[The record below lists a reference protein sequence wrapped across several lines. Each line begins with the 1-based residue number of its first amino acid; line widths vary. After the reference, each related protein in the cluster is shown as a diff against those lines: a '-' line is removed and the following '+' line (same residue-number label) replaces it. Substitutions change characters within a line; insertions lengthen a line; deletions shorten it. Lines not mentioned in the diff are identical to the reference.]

1 MLIFHC
7 SHAQSFYSPEI
18 RISKLLS
25 INVNITC
32 WPIII
37 YYDFCSNFEATVE
50 KTHGYKET
58 EANVKAKF
66 YVDRCSIYKTAS
78 WHLGPTYIYFNGVLR
93 LTPRKNIISDKLIVS
108 QTFSKFLYVQLN
120 FYTVFTKTSN

>member
-7 SHAQSFYSPEI
+7 SPRSHFITWKI

-32 WPIII
+32 RLILI
-37 YYDFCSNFEATVE
+37 YHDFCKGFEATVG
-50 KTHGYKET
+50 TAYGYKEF

-66 YVDRCSIYKTAS
+66 YVDRFSIYKIVRR
-78 WHLGPTYIYFNGVLR
+78 HLGPTYIHFNGDLG

-108 QTFSKFLYVQLN
+108 QTFSKFLYVQFN
-120 FYTVFTKTSN
+120 FYALFTETSN